1 MKTPHLL
8 IITLSCITTIGIIAF
23 VLIGMQSKNNENN
36 MYVFE
41 GDYGISNNMTTIYDK
56 SFFVSQSYP
65 QDYVS
70 DAIQFH
76 GVIFS
81 MSNYTGF
88 TNPSGFIGNLIQF
101 TDNTN
106 ETLTTGY
113 GGHPPNTVTVLT
125 RHENP
130 QAGVTRYSNGSVNF
144 LVNTPILIVDGL
156 EKSYHVGEQIN
167 IIIVYRGQ
175 IHYCEYPHVEV
186 LDSNQ
191 NTVWKS
197 KEVTSLCISSPFS
210 PSPYVNQKFDLNSGY
225 GGPVVINDAGNYTLK
240 VSLYGNNIE
249 KGFIVG
255 LK

>member
-1 MKTPHLL
+1 MKTIHLL
-8 IITLSCITTIGIIAF
+8 IITLSCITAIGTISF
-23 VLIGMQSKNNENN
+23 VLIDIQSKNNENN

-41 GDYGISNNMTTIYDK
+41 GNYGIANNLTTIYDK

-65 QDYVS
+65 QDYVN

-88 TNPSGFIGNLIQF
+88 TDPGGFIGNMVRF

-106 ETLTTGY
+106 ETLTTGH
-113 GGHPPNTVTVLT
+113 GEHPTNTITMLT

-144 LVNTPILIVDGL
+144 LVNTPILTVEGL
-156 EKSYHVGEQIN
+156 KDSYHTGEQIN
-167 IIIVYRGQ
+167 IIIDYQGQ
-175 IHYCEYPHVEV
+175 TQYCEHPHVEV

-191 NTVWKS
+191 SVIWKS
-197 KEVTSLCISSPFS
+197 IEGITLCVSSPFS
-210 PSPYVNQKFDLNSGY
+210 PPPYVNQKFDLNSGY
-225 GGPVVINDAGNYTLK
+225 GGPVVINNVGRYTLK
-240 VSLYGNNIE
+240 ISLYGNNIE
-249 KGFIVG
+249 KGFTVE
-255 LK
+255 